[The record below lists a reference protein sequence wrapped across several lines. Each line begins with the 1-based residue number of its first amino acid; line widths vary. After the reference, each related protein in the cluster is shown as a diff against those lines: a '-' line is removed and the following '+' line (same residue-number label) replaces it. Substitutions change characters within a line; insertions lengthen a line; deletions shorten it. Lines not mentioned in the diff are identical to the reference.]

1 MFEAAAVVAVVAV
14 ETVGAAAAAEVVAVA
29 AVVAAA
35 ESAAA
40 GVFDATVAVEVIET
54 AVEVLGVVEVL
65 EVEAA
70 AAAEAATSAAEPP
83 RRPPPAGRKR
93 PTSHSCRA
101 LELACGQQRWQRE
114 QQLKV
119 RTALRST
126 EVDEGQLPELML
138 LQSPPVLELC
148 RASAATPSPPPQFAV
163 APARWRCP
171 ADWWSQS
178 RRRRPR
184 F

>member
-1 MFEAAAVVAVVAV
+1 MFEEAAAVVVVVV

-29 AVVAAA
+29 AV

-40 GVFDATVAVEVIET
+40 GALAVPATAEIEI
-54 AVEVLGVVEVL
+54 VEVL
-65 EVEAA
+65 EVVVGAGAVAA
-70 AAAEAATSAAEPP
+70 AVATSAAEPP
-83 RRPPPAGRKR
+83 RRPPPAGRRR

-119 RTALRST
+119 RTAVMIKLSMMT
-126 EVDEGQLPELML
+126 ENVDEGQLPEQLMQ
-138 LQSPPVLELC
+138 QSPQVFELC

-171 ADWWSQS
+171 AD
-178 RRRRPR
+178 
-184 F
+184 

>member
-1 MFEAAAVVAVVAV
+1 MFEEAAAVVVVVV

-29 AVVAAA
+29 VAAVVAAA
-35 ESAAA
+35 ESAA

-54 AVEVLGVVEVL
+54 AAAEVLGVVEVL

-93 PTSHSCRA
+93 PTSHSWE

-126 EVDEGQLPELML
+126 EVDEGQLPELMQ
-138 LQSPPVLELC
+138 QSPQVLELC
-148 RASAATPSPPPQFAV
+148 RASAATPSPPLQFAV
-163 APARWRCP
+163 APARWHCP
-171 ADWWSQS
+171 AD
-178 RRRRPR
+178 
-184 F
+184 

>member
-1 MFEAAAVVAVVAV
+1 MFEEAAAVVVVVV

-29 AVVAAA
+29 VAAA
-35 ESAAA
+35 ESAAV

-93 PTSHSCRA
+93 PTSHSWE
-101 LELACGQQRWQRE
+101 LELACGQQRWE
-114 QQLKV
+114 GQQLKV

-126 EVDEGQLPELML
+126 EVDEGQLPELMQ
-138 LQSPPVLELC
+138 QSPQVLELC
-148 RASAATPSPPPQFAV
+148 RASAATPSPPLQFAV
-163 APARWRCP
+163 APARWHCP
-171 ADWWSQS
+171 AD
-178 RRRRPR
+178 
-184 F
+184 

>member
-1 MFEAAAVVAVVAV
+1 MFEEAAAVVVVVV

-29 AVVAAA
+29 VAAVVAAA
-35 ESAAA
+35 ESAA

-126 EVDEGQLPELML
+126 EVDEGQLPELMQ
-138 LQSPPVLELC
+138 QSPQVLELC
-148 RASAATPSPPPQFAV
+148 RASAATPSLPPQFAV

-171 ADWWSQS
+171 AD
-178 RRRRPR
+178 
-184 F
+184 

>member
-1 MFEAAAVVAVVAV
+1 MFEEAAAVVVVVV

-29 AVVAAA
+29 VAAVVAAA
-35 ESAAA
+35 ESAA

-93 PTSHSCRA
+93 PTSHSWE
-101 LELACGQQRWQRE
+101 LELACGQQRWE
-114 QQLKV
+114 GQQLKV

-126 EVDEGQLPELML
+126 EVDEGQLPELMQ
-138 LQSPPVLELC
+138 QSPQVLELC
-148 RASAATPSPPPQFAV
+148 RASAATPSPPLQFAV
-163 APARWRCP
+163 APARWHCP
-171 ADWWSQS
+171 AD
-178 RRRRPR
+178 
-184 F
+184 